1 MKLHTSRPGRAAAAC
16 AAAVVLFACY
26 APARAQSAQQRRDE
40 RRAEMEYRQRAL
52 RALSGRLKGRPG
64 YAPDTRPA
72 YRQVAEDFEQLQLKN
87 YSLSGAAEPGARLD
101 YGQIMKEAA
110 EVRRRASRLRSA
122 LSFPAAKDGGR
133 QKRAAG
139 ALPPGGLKEAISSL
153 DALVRSFVSNPV
165 FQRPDVLDAE
175 NASKAGREL
184 EEILGLS
191 EQVRKAAEALA
202 KAKNL

>member
-1 MKLHTSRPGRAAAAC
+1 MKLNTSRPGRAVAASSV
-16 AAAVVLFACY
+16 AAVVLFACY

-64 YAPDTRPA
+64 DAPDTRPA

-87 YSLSGAAEPGARLD
+87 YSLSGAAEP
-101 YGQIMKEAA
+101 
-110 EVRRRASRLRSA
+110 SRLKST
-122 LSFPAAKDGGR
+122 LSFPAAADGGKR
-133 QKRAAG
+133 KRAAG
-139 ALPPGGLKEAISSL
+139 PLPPGGLKEAILSL
-153 DALVRSFVSNPV
+153 DALVKSFVSNPV

-175 NASKAGREL
+175 NAAKAGREL

-191 EQVRKAAEALA
+191 GQIRKAAEALA
-202 KAKNL
+202 KSGNF